1 MRKYPIGKLPPE
13 ILRRLLAQVPCR
25 DPRVLVGPRF
35 GEDATVLEMGNR
47 YLVAK
52 TDPITLTSDRLGWY
66 TVNIN
71 ANDVAVMGARP
82 QWFLA
87 VLLLPEKHTDS
98 RLVNTIFQD
107 ILSACRELSIT
118 LCGGH
123 TEITA
128 GLDRPILVGHLL
140 GEAKKSDLVLK
151 SRLRPGDVLLLTK
164 GIAIEGTAI
173 LARKKVSELQRY
185 FSPAWLKKAGNFM
198 YKPGISVVQEALL
211 VVRLAKVHAMHD
223 PTEGGLAAGLCE
235 LSAAGNV
242 GLRVWA
248 DRIPVL
254 PETQALADH
263 FKFDPRAMI
272 ASGALLIGVASK
284 DAERLLAALER
295 EHIEARA
302 IGEVIN
308 QKAGTLLVERG
319 RERRLTYPRQDE
331 LARLLASP
339 GRRVRHL
346 VRGRK

>member
-1 MRKYPIGKLPPE
+1 MKKYPVGKLPPE
-13 ILRRLLAQVPCR
+13 RLRRLLAQVPCR

-35 GEDATVLEMGNR
+35 GEDAAVLDMGKC

-66 TVNIN
+66 AVNIN
-71 ANDVAVMGARP
+71 ANDVAAMGARP
-82 QWFLA
+82 RWFLA

-98 RLVNTIFQD
+98 RLVNTIFKD

-140 GEAKKSDLVLK
+140 GEVQKSDLVLK
-151 SRLRPGDVLLLTK
+151 SRLKPGDVLLLTK

-173 LARKKVSELQRY
+173 LAREKAAELERH
-185 FSPAWLKKAGNFM
+185 FSPSWLKRVSNFIH
-198 YKPGISVVQEALL
+198 KPGISVVREALL
-211 VVRLAKVHAMHD
+211 AVRFAEVHAMHD

-235 LSAAGNV
+235 LAAAGSV
-242 GLRVWA
+242 GVRVWA

-263 FKFDPRAMI
+263 FRFDPRAMI

-295 EHIEARA
+295 ENIEARA
-302 IGEVIN
+302 IGEVIHR
-308 QKAGTLLVERG
+308 KAGTLLVERG
-319 RERRLTYPRQDE
+319 SQRRLAYPRQDE
-331 LARLLASP
+331 IARLLASP
-339 GRRVRHL
+339 GRRVRHP